1 MTLRKDQLT
10 NDLLGQPRLMNEYR
24 GMVDVLIGLWRGGEG
39 RGGVGA
45 FRVKIHKDSRNCYFE
60 LPMVYFFHRMI

>member
-39 RGGVGA
+39 RGRSVP
-45 FRVKIHKDSRNCYFE
+45 RKDSQRLSQLLF
-60 LPMVYFFHRMI
+60 